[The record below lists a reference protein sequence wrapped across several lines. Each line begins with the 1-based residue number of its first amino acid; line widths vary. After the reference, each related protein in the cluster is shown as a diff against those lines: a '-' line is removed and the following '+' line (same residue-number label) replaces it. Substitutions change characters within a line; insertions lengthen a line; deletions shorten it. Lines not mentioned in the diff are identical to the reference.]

1 MTAANNGGSAPNGS
15 TPEDDD
21 PFGYLYEDGQAA
33 GATRPGGGQGRG
45 GYGYPGPAQPGV
57 PRTSYN
63 QVRAV
68 GERQYGHHQGA
79 PHPGYGQQQ
88 YTQHQQQP
96 YAQPNPQ
103 YAAPETYPG
112 GGAPGHPG
120 SGPDTVASGGGRG
133 RGRGPNNKGL
143 LIGALA
149 VVAVVV
155 AGIAVAVLSNEND
168 KKNNTT
174 DSQNSGNTGPSP
186 SAEDP
191 DNKPTEPKDGEDGE
205 DSDKL
210 PKQDA
215 VTLKLGGAAESGTGI
230 KGAEGTGGAYVTN
243 FNQVGASV
251 TWKAGIKE
259 AGTYKLY
266 IRYTIPMKDANA
278 TLSINGKPNSNAIR
292 LHNFR
297 GSTDPALE
305 NNWQTTWTQ
314 MKLQK
319 GQNEIK
325 ISCETGNQCDV
336 TLDWLEVRRG

>member
-1 MTAANNGGSAPNGS
+1 MTAANNGGGAPNGS

-79 PHPGYGQQQ
+79 PHQGQQQ
-88 YTQHQQQP
+88 YAQP

-112 GGAPGHPG
+112 GGGPGYHG
-120 SGPDTVASGGGRG
+120 GGPDTVASGSGRGGG
-133 RGRGPNNKGL
+133 RGRGPNTRGL
-143 LIGALA
+143 LIGAIA

-155 AGIAVAVLSNEND
+155 VGITVAIITNEND
-168 KKNNTT
+168 KKVNTNNAQKDGTA
-174 DSQNSGNTGPSP
+174 GPSP
-186 SAEDP
+186 SADQP
-191 DNKPTEPKDGEDGE
+191 DDKATEPKEGEDDD
-205 DSDKL
+205 DSGKL

-251 TWKAGIKE
+251 TWKAEIKN

-266 IRYTIPMKDANA
+266 IRYTIPMKNAEA

-297 GSTDPALE
+297 NSTDPALE

-314 MKLQK
+314 MNLQK
-319 GQNEIK
+319 GMNEIK
-325 ISCETGNQCDV
+325 ISCETGNLCDV
-336 TLDWLEVRRG
+336 TLDWLEVRQS

>member
-112 GGAPGHPG
+112 GGI
-120 SGPDTVASGGGRG
+120 T
-133 RGRGPNNKGL
+133 
-143 LIGALA
+143 
-149 VVAVVV
+149 
-155 AGIAVAVLSNEND
+155 VAVLSNEND

-174 DSQNSGNTGPSP
+174 DSQNTNNTGPSP

-191 DNKPTEPKDGEDGE
+191 DNKPTEPKEGEDGE

-314 MKLQK
+314 MNLQK